1 MSVNGLVSLGLRG
14 GSAQQAGAE
23 PDGTVF
29 RRMLG
34 ESLEIV
40 ADAIEVGE
48 STPPEVTSTLGSC
61 RTAISVGREATALSP
76 LIATCFSSL
85 RRFIAHARA
94 QATAQRAQVTAL
106 VGMVRETVSTIAGSH
121 TDLHETLTGSAE
133 RFDEIARLDNLQE
146 IQARLVA
153 EVATLKRI
161 AIERKASWEQTLQ
174 EFTRRVTGLESQ
186 LNTTRRE
193 ATTDPLTNVANRRVF
208 DRIIRN
214 WMGPNRPPFV
224 MAMLDVDDFKSINDR
239 HGHGVGDKVLIAVA
253 ETLVKSLRPEDLVAR
268 VGGDEFAFL
277 AAPLSLQQA
286 HERFNGLVAA
296 AGQACRPFLPDGA
309 TATVSVGMA
318 EFSAG
323 DSAESLQKRADQ
335 ALYDAKRS
343 GKGRIAVKAMPFV
356 RDLLRDRRTSRP

>member
-14 GSAQQAGAE
+14 GSGQRASAE
-23 PDGTVF
+23 PDGAAF

-40 ADAIEVGE
+40 AEAIEVGE
-48 STPPEVTSTLGSC
+48 STPPDVTSTLATC
-61 RTAISVGREATALSP
+61 RGAIAAGREATALSP
-76 LIATCFSSL
+76 LTAACFSSL

-106 VGMVRETVSTIAGSH
+106 VGMVRETVTTIAGSNAS
-121 TDLHETLTGSAE
+121 LHETLTGSAE

-146 IQARLVA
+146 IQARLA
-153 EVATLKRI
+153 TEVATLRRI

-186 LNTTRRE
+186 LDTTRRE
-193 ATTDPLTNVANRRVF
+193 ATTDPLTNLANRRVF
-208 DRIIRN
+208 DRVLRN

-239 HGHGVGDKVLIAVA
+239 HGHGTGDKVLVAVA

-268 VGGDEFAFL
+268 LGGDEFALL
-277 AAPLSLQQA
+277 AAPLGLQQA
-286 HERFNGLVAA
+286 QERFSGIVGAI
-296 AGQACRPFLPDGA
+296 GKACAPFLADGT
-309 TATVSVGMA
+309 TATVSLGLA

-323 DSAESLQKRADQ
+323 DTAESLLKRADQ
-335 ALYDAKRS
+335 ALYEAKRN
-343 GKGRIAVKAMPFV
+343 GKGRVAVKALPFV
-356 RDLLRDRRTSRP
+356 RDLLRDRRTPRP